1 MKTLEELKLELAE
14 ISTKRQLLADEIEK
28 AELEEAAKLGS
39 KLEEKFNEAREEF
52 DAKIKI
58 HLDLAAAE
66 LQKAKDLS
74 ELEGIPFESTVVD
87 VSGYNIR
94 RYTSD
99 IYIPDSFK
107 DKWGEMGLVK
117 EYGLWEFIDQ
127 EFGLSMVNEVGWGF
141 AWAPSSMRC

>member
-14 ISTKRQLLADEIEK
+14 ISTKKQLLADEIEK

-39 KLEEKFNEAREEF
+39 NLEEKFNEIRNEF
-52 DAKIKI
+52 DDKIKV

-66 LQKAKDLS
+66 LRKAKDLS
-74 ELEGIPFESTVVD
+74 ESEGIPFESTVVD
-87 VSGYNIR
+87 ISGYNLR

-99 IYIPDSFK
+99 VYMPNSFK
-107 DKWGEMGLVK
+107 DKWGKMDTVEK
-117 EYGLWEFIDQ
+117 YGVWDFIDR
-127 EFGLSMVNEVGWGF
+127 EFGLSMLNETGWIF